1 MVIKMSTLD
10 RKTAVAEL
18 LGCSVDD
25 VVEGYGDNTFKEGSH
40 EYRVLT
46 DTEADKALEEALDS
60 ILDDVILPDLDE
72 ALHCYFDRDAWKRDA
87 QDDGR
92 GHHLNHYNGVEDEV
106 QVNGGWYYLYRTS

>member
-1 MVIKMSTLD
+1 MSTLN

-25 VVEGYGDNTFKEGSH
+25 VVEGYSDNTFEVGSQ

-46 DTEADKALEEALDS
+46 ATEADEALEEALED

-72 ALHCYFDRDAWKRDA
+72 ALQCYFDRDAWKRDA
-87 QDDGR
+87 SYDGR
-92 GHHLNHYNGVEDEV
+92 GHHLNHYDGVEDEV
-106 QVNGGWYYLYRTS
+106 YVGGEWYYLYRTN